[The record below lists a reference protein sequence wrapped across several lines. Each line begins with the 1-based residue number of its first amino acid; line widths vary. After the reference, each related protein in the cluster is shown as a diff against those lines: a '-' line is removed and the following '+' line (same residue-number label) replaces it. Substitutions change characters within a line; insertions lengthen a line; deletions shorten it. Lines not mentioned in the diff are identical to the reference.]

1 MAELTPSLIAELER
15 IVGPANVF
23 WRDNDLI
30 SYSYDGSIDRGRPN
44 AVVLPGST
52 DEVVAIVKA
61 AQRHDLPIVAR
72 GAGTGLSGGAIA
84 HQGIMLGFSRM
95 RRILEVDTDNM
106 RATVEPGLVNL
117 DLSKAIASRGFY
129 YAPDPSSQAAC
140 TLGGNVAENSGGP
153 HCLAYGVTTNHVLG
167 LEVVLPNGQ
176 VVHLGGVS
184 MAGENAGYDLTGA
197 FVGSEGTLGIVTKIT
212 LRLMRLPE
220 AVRTLLAIFPTID
233 DASRTVSAIIAAGI
247 IPAALEMMDALTIQA
262 LQRAGHPGLPADAG
276 AVLLIELEGLDE
288 GMAELST
295 VVDGICTRHHAR
307 DIHVATTAE
316 ERTSLWKARKGA
328 LGALG
333 QLAPNYYLQDGVVPR
348 TLLPEVLQTVQAAS
362 EKYDLPIANVAHA
375 GDGNLHP
382 CIVFDERIPGQ
393 TEKVIAAGADILW
406 KCVQVGGTL
415 SGEHGVGLEK
425 QAYMSW
431 LFGPA
436 DFAAM
441 RRLKRAFDPDG
452 RLNPGKVFPTEEQMA
467 AAEAWVQREDGATD
481 APADQEDLARRE
493 AAATA
498 ALAAATTLTAKSPA
512 PVPVT
517 GPVAAPYP
525 AGSNGAQH
533 RSGQVPPA

>member
-23 WRDNDLI
+23 WRDNELI
-30 SYSYDGSIDRGRPN
+30 SYSYDGSIDRGRPEV
-44 AVVLPGST
+44 AVLPGST
-52 DEVVAIVKA
+52 DDVVAIVKV

-84 HQGIMLGFSRM
+84 HKGIMLGFSRM

-106 RATVEPGLVNL
+106 RATVEPGVVNL

-153 HCLAYGVTTNHVLG
+153 HCLAYGVTTNHVIG
-167 LEVVLPNGQ
+167 LEVVLPNGRI
-176 VVHLGGVS
+176 VHLGGASV
-184 MAGENAGYDLTGA
+184 AGENAGYDLTGA

-247 IPAALEMMDALTIQA
+247 IPAALEMMDALTIRA
-262 LQRAGHPGLPADAG
+262 LQKAGHQGLPADAG

-288 GMAELST
+288 GMAELSA
-295 VVDGICTRHHAR
+295 VVDGICREHNARETAPSLHNQMEIGGADLARHVR
-307 DIHVATTAE
+307 VATTAE
-316 ERTSLWKARKGA
+316 ERTNLWKARKGA

-348 TLLPEVLQTVQAAS
+348 TLLPEVLQAVQAAS

-406 KCVQVGGTL
+406 KCVEVGGTL

-436 DFAAM
+436 DFTAM

-452 RLNPGKVFPTEEQMA
+452 RLNPGKVFPTEEQIVA
-467 AAEAWVQREDGATD
+467 AAAWKNGA
-481 APADQEDLARRE
+481 P
-493 AAATA
+493 A
-498 ALAAATTLTAKSPA
+498 ALAETVTLTAKSPA
-512 PVPVT
+512 LVT
-517 GPVAAPYP
+517 AP
-525 AGSNGAQH
+525 
-533 RSGQVPPA
+533 

>member
-1 MAELTPSLIAELER
+1 M
-15 IVGPANVF
+15 F

-52 DEVVAIVKA
+52 ETRSRRPRAVIVKA

-72 GAGTGLSGGAIA
+72 GARYGLSGGAIA

-295 VVDGICTRHHAR
+295 VVDGICRETPRPRH
-307 DIHVATTAE
+307 
-316 ERTSLWKARKGA
+316 
-328 LGALG
+328 
-333 QLAPNYYLQDGVVPR
+333 PR
-348 TLLPEVLQTVQAAS
+348 
-362 EKYDLPIANVAHA
+362 
-375 GDGNLHP
+375 GD
-382 CIVFDERIPGQ
+382 
-393 TEKVIAAGADILW
+393 
-406 KCVQVGGTL
+406 
-415 SGEHGVGLEK
+415 
-425 QAYMSW
+425 
-431 LFGPA
+431 
-436 DFAAM
+436 
-441 RRLKRAFDPDG
+441 DG
-452 RLNPGKVFPTEEQMA
+452 R
-467 AAEAWVQREDGATD
+467 GAHQ
-481 APADQEDLARRE
+481 PLE
-493 AAATA
+493 
-498 ALAAATTLTAKSPA
+498 
-512 PVPVT
+512 
-517 GPVAAPYP
+517 
-525 AGSNGAQH
+525 GA
-533 RSGQVPPA
+533 